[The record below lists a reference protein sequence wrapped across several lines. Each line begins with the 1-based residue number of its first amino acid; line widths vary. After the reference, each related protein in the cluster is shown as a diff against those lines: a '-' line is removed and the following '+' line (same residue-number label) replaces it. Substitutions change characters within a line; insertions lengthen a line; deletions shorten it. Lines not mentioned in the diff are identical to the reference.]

1 MDSKGKEESSKVQNT
16 KSAKK
21 EMLNKRFE
29 EEEENEEHLKFKTE
43 NTYRSRSKREVHF

>member
-1 MDSKGKEESSKVQNT
+1 MGNENGKQRKRGVQNT

-43 NTYRSRSKREVHF
+43 NT